1 MRVLVVDDEPEVCNF
16 FRYLLEWQRYEVT
29 VATSGEEAKAHAGE
43 RRFDVALVDLKLPDV
58 DGLAV
63 LRHIKN
69 VQPECEVIIMTGYST
84 IRSAVEAIKLGAY
97 DYLQKPFE
105 DIEELAALIA
115 RAGQAA
121 QQGDATWPPV
131 EEELGFV
138 IGHNPAMQRL
148 ITMAHKVAPKEITV
162 LIEGETGTGKE
173 VLARF
178 IHHLSPRAQG
188 PFIAVNCG
196 GFTESLLESELF
208 GHEKG
213 SFTGATATRRGVFEL
228 AHQGTLFL
236 DEVGAAGPSIQV
248 QLLRVLESG
257 EFYRVGGERPI
268 KTDVRIMAATN
279 VNLAE
284 EVKAGRF
291 REDLYYRLDVAH
303 FHVPPLR
310 ERREDIPLF
319 LDFFLHRQA
328 TNMGLAEVPRF
339 HPQVVNKLKAYAWP
353 GNIRELANV
362 VAHAVAMSD
371 GTTVIEERHLPPK
384 LLGALGEEAAAPP
397 GARAGQADGEVLPG
411 LLEHWASEIVTH
423 CQAALG
429 REEGRLSLPR
439 LLAQLREMEAGV
451 IRQVILAALKESMGN
466 YQVAADRLET
476 TPRVMRYLLREKG
489 KKRTKAAPK

>member
-162 LIEGETGTGKE
+162 
-173 VLARF
+173 
-178 IHHLSPRAQG
+178 
-188 PFIAVNCG
+188 
-196 GFTESLLESELF
+196 
-208 GHEKG
+208 
-213 SFTGATATRRGVFEL
+213 
-228 AHQGTLFL
+228 
-236 DEVGAAGPSIQV
+236 
-248 QLLRVLESG
+248 
-257 EFYRVGGERPI
+257 
-268 KTDVRIMAATN
+268 
-279 VNLAE
+279 
-284 EVKAGRF
+284 
-291 REDLYYRLDVAH
+291 
-303 FHVPPLR
+303 
-310 ERREDIPLF
+310 
-319 LDFFLHRQA
+319 
-328 TNMGLAEVPRF
+328 
-339 HPQVVNKLKAYAWP
+339 
-353 GNIRELANV
+353 
-362 VAHAVAMSD
+362 
-371 GTTVIEERHLPPK
+371 
-384 LLGALGEEAAAPP
+384 
-397 GARAGQADGEVLPG
+397 
-411 LLEHWASEIVTH
+411 
-423 CQAALG
+423 
-429 REEGRLSLPR
+429 
-439 LLAQLREMEAGV
+439 
-451 IRQVILAALKESMGN
+451 
-466 YQVAADRLET
+466 
-476 TPRVMRYLLREKG
+476 
-489 KKRTKAAPK
+489 